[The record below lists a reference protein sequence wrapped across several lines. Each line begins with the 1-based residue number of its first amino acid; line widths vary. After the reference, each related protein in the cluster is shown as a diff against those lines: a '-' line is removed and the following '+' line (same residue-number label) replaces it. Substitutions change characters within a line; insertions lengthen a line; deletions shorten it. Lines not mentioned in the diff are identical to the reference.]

1 MGARSLLLLLRYHRS
16 VRSVWVDAYSEKC
29 LCFSFAI
36 DVLGV
41 SSYKEEGNDEGF
53 WNYKS
58 KGNILDKFILDNLLA
73 A

>member
-1 MGARSLLLLLRYHRS
+1 MGARSLLLLLLRYHRS

-41 SSYKEEGNDEGF
+41 SYTRKKEMMKDSGTIKVKATF
-53 WNYKS
+53 
-58 KGNILDKFILDNLLA
+58 
-73 A
+73 